1 MKKGLIMGLFCIMIF
16 CMAGC
21 GSSDSGETKQQEVK
35 GTGLKSVDSIWEV
48 NLCRMKDGILYNNP
62 DGSYLG
68 YFDYGTGAYLPFC
81 AKANC
86 RHDNQK
92 CQAVRLHKQI
102 VVMGADEES
111 VYYLFQDDNG
121 NNTFY
126 RCDRTGENETRIG
139 EFPHFAEGWGA
150 NQAIVRDKTLI
161 MATNDDQWDEKT
173 NEWKAA
179 TSGIFQ
185 YDLKTGKAEALC
197 EEKQYQVFG
206 DGYQVLGIHDNDL
219 IYAEE
224 TTEKKEIWKMDLDSR
239 EKTKLLEGWYGSLLW
254 LADGAVIRTIEE
266 DGLKPLVVYDLESG
280 KETKPEGLDGINQVL
295 WEKEFKLAYYGEG
308 YKKDFRYKIYQCDEN
323 GESHLIRQ
331 GEEEN
336 LFYPK
341 YQEGDLLIGQAG
353 ENWDLAYMKKEDF
366 LAGKN
371 NWTVIEE

>member
-1 MKKGLIMGLFCIMIF
+1 MRK
-16 CMAGC
+16 
-21 GSSDSGETKQQEVK
+21 
-35 GTGLKSVDSIWEV
+35 
-48 NLCRMKDGILYNNP
+48 
-62 DGSYLG
+62 
-68 YFDYGTGAYLPFC
+68 
-81 AKANC
+81 
-86 RHDNQK
+86 
-92 CQAVRLHKQI
+92 
-102 VVMGADEES
+102 
-111 VYYLFQDDNG
+111 
-121 NNTFY
+121 
-126 RCDRTGENETRIG
+126 
-139 EFPHFAEGWGA
+139 
-150 NQAIVRDKTLI
+150 
-161 MATNDDQWDEKT
+161 
-173 NEWKAA
+173 
-179 TSGIFQ
+179 
-185 YDLKTGKAEALC
+185 
-197 EEKQYQVFG
+197 
-206 DGYQVLGIHDNDL
+206 NDL

-280 KETKPEGLDGINQVL
+280 KGTKPEGLDGINQVL
-295 WEKEFKLAYYGEG
+295 WEKELKLAYYGEG